1 MIRVPADVRDSVS
14 PLTRGLCPALNRR
27 RRPGYEMCTWPGLGP
42 RERVRVTG
50 IQGVSGRSAGGA
62 SAARSSLQKPGA
74 GSPAFLWAL
83 CSHELAGCQELWD
96 HLWRSPWSLSHGL
109 QGRGREEMGQ
119 GRGAGEVPTP
129 GTTLEAAPW
138 VPTGDFKFQKW
149 RIHQGVSL
157 PMEGAQEWRALP

>member
-83 CSHELAGCQELWD
+83 CSHELAGCQELC
-96 HLWRSPWSLSHGL
+96 HLWSGPGSLSHGL
-109 QGRGREEMGQ
+109 PEGWGREEVGQ
-119 GRGAGEVPTP
+119 LGRGAREVLASR
-129 GTTLEAAPW
+129 TTFEAAPW
-138 VPTGDFKFQKW
+138 VPTWGF
-149 RIHQGVSL
+149 
-157 PMEGAQEWRALP
+157 